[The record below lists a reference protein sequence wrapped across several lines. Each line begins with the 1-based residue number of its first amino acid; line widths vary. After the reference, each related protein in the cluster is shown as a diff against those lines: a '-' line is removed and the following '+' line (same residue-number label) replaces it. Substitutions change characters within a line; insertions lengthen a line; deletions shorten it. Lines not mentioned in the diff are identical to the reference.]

1 MQKVKKPTEEEIKA
15 QLTRILDHE
24 DFRRA
29 TRIKN
34 FLSYIVEK
42 EVSGNGHD
50 IKGYTIGVE
59 VFGKSEDFDPDT
71 DASIRVE
78 ATRLRKTLKLYYYD
92 EGADDP
98 IIIRIPKGSYR
109 PHFLRNIPD
118 ENETDHRDIKKK
130 YRRRSAAI
138 VLILLCLAAALF
150 IYPPTR
156 SYIHSATHANVV
168 YKVEDL
174 IPTVAVMP
182 FRIIGDQEAEEFGNG
197 FNQKIISELS
207 RFNTLKAVQ
216 SSSII
221 NDNYTQN
228 PTSEALSALDVNYII
243 EGTLKQ
249 KVDSFDIQI
258 RLLDTDKTTYIWT
271 YRQEENVLPSEVE
284 KTQNEI
290 AGYIS
295 GQIASPYGVIQNLE
309 QERIRYYTFE
319 EANSY
324 QCILDYFS
332 YSNNKNAAHHLKVRD
347 CMEKVVAKE
356 PNNSNVWAYLSWI
369 YGNELRYNHNPT
381 GTAAQ
386 IRKKSLDA
394 AKKAVLTDPSNNT
407 AHQYM
412 ANAALFNFD
421 EKTALFHIQRSL
433 ELNPHDTETM
443 ADAAWNYGQLGM
455 WDKTIKYAL
464 NAVRVNPGHPRWYH
478 GILFSYYFQNGDY
491 ENALL
496 HALESYQQEVLTSKI
511 ALCVSYYGLSKQ
523 EEAQKIVEDIQKNHP
538 EFIKNPRGA
547 FDTWSFRKGFV
558 DKILIAIQGA
568 GLPIEIDSPAP

>member
-319 EANSY
+319 EAKSY